1 MSPGAGRMA
10 CLSHCTI
17 VLYSCI
23 AHEEKSP
30 IWESVEAGLELE
42 RAWKGACLKVLWFSG
57 LHPQRPRPRL
67 NEGDRKK
74 SVDTGV

>member
-1 MSPGAGRMA
+1 MSSGVGGPCLQGEKQEMA

-42 RAWKGACLKVLWFSG
+42 RAWKGLPEGTLVLRVCIPRG
-57 LHPQRPRPRL
+57 LDP
-67 NEGDRKK
+67 G
-74 SVDTGV
+74 